1 MPRHDGER
9 PNGRWA
15 QRWLVAAVA
24 AAFVLMHALPVQAQT
39 QGPGQGQQG
48 KRQKRSLAV
57 QPSQFITR
65 AQSGQPLLQIPELV
79 SQGGILSTTGDDVFI
94 EVRPSPRSHNRT

>member
-1 MPRHDGER
+1 MPRHDGKR

-15 QRWLVAAVA
+15 QRWLAAAVA

-39 QGPGQGQQG
+39 QGPGRGQQG
-48 KRQKRSLAV
+48 TRQRLSLAV
-57 QPSQFITR
+57 QPSQFIAC
-65 AQSGQPLLQIPELV
+65 AQSGQPLLQIPERV
-79 SQGGILSTTGDDVFI
+79 SQGGILRATGDDVFI

>member
-1 MPRHDGER
+1 MTLRDGGR

-24 AAFVLMHALPVQAQT
+24 TAFVLLHALPVQAQT
-39 QGPGQGQQG
+39 QGPGHGQQG

-57 QPSQFITR
+57 QPSQFITC
-65 AQSGQPLLQIPELV
+65 AQSGRPLLQIPELV
-79 SQGGILSTTGDDVFI
+79 SQGGILSTTGDDVFT

>member
-9 PNGRWA
+9 PNGRRA
-15 QRWLVAAVA
+15 QSWLVAAVA

-39 QGPGQGQQG
+39 QGPGQGQEG

-57 QPSQFITR
+57 QPSQFITC
-65 AQSGQPLLQIPELV
+65 AQSGRPLLQIPELV
-79 SQGGILSTTGDDVFI
+79 SQGGILSTTEDDVFT